1 MNQRTEPQ
9 ANRPATNVDR
19 RTFMKWTAAA
29 AAFPMILP
37 RSVFGANER
46 INMAWIGGGAMG
58 GGIYATCL

>member
-1 MNQRTEPQ
+1 
-9 ANRPATNVDR
+9 
-19 RTFMKWTAAA
+19 MKWTAAA